1 MTEEQ
6 RKAWGELQAWL
17 MMNVGSRE
25 AEQCLAIVAKIINR
39 GAAQCSTR
47 S

>member
-6 RKAWGELQAWL
+6 QKAWNELQAWL

-25 AEQCLAIVAKIINR
+25 ADQCLAIVARIIGN
-39 GAAQCSTR
+39 
-47 S
+47 